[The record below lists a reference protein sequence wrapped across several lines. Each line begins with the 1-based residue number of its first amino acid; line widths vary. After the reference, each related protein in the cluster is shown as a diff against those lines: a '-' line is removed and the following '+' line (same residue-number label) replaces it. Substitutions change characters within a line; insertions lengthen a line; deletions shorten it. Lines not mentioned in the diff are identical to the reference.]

1 MVDSLSNYPPFFT
14 YKILIGDIK
23 MSLFD
28 IDGFGESEKL
38 EPLKEPEKEVFQ
50 ENAFEASLVDEV
62 NPLVKVEVI
71 NKKFNMGK
79 LLRNLGYEIDYGNI
93 YCPFH
98 DDESTGKPSAKYHSD
113 TDKLYCF
120 SENKMY
126 SAYHALKILYG
137 QDINEIFHS
146 IWSQMSEIDRKEILS
161 KYDSNGNVKLS
172 DKEKSTWDI
181 YREKVLDKF
190 RTKEV
195 NYKQYKN
202 ALYKVLMIVTN
213 ESK

>member
-1 MVDSLSNYPPFFT
+1 M
-14 YKILIGDIK
+14 G
-23 MSLFD
+23 LFD
-28 IDGFGESEKL
+28 VDGFGESEKL

-50 ENAFEASLVDEV
+50 ENAFESSLVDDV

-98 DDESTGKPSAKYHSD
+98 DDEATGKPSAKYHGD

-126 SAYHALKILYG
+126 SAYHALKLLYG
-137 QDINEIFHS
+137 QDINEIFHN
-146 IWSQMSEIDRKEILS
+146 IWIQMDELERAEVLS
-161 KYDSNGNVKLS
+161 RYDSNVNVKIS
-172 DKEKSTWDI
+172 NKEKSTWDI

-190 RTKEV
+190 KFGEV
-195 NYKQYKN
+195 NYRQYKN

-213 ESK
+213 ESKSKAVKEE